1 MAKKYDID
9 PALITSCVVLLGI
22 TIAAVVFSP
31 TLDTTKLE
39 AEDLLRRASSSSSLR
54 PVIEVK

>member
-1 MAKKYDID
+1 MAKKHGID
-9 PALITSCVVLLGI
+9 PALITSCIVLLGI
-22 TIAAVVFSP
+22 TIGAAVFSP
-31 TLDTTKLE
+31 TLDTTKLK

>member
-1 MAKKYDID
+1 MAKKYHND
-9 PALITSCVVLLGI
+9 PALITSCIVLLGI
-22 TIAAVVFSP
+22 AIGAAVFSP

>member
-22 TIAAVVFSP
+22 TIGAVIFSP

-39 AEDLLRRASSSSSLR
+39 AEDLLRRASSAS
-54 PVIEVK
+54 